1 MVQYLAEKERK
12 KTVSEKENL
21 LSDNKKSTSN
31 RGTFLLIFG

>member
-21 LSDNKKSTSN
+21 LSDNNTKSTSN
-31 RGTFLLIFG
+31 RGTFC